1 MTLHHG
7 ALALGIL
14 VGIAA
19 QLLLKQGAMGGGNLI
34 AQFLNPYTIGGL
46 ALYGIAAFFYVVA
59 LRAIP
64 VSVAFP
70 SVALSYVLV
79 ALLGNLW
86 FGEPLGV
93 AHLAGI
99 LLIVVGVGLLHAV

>member
-34 AQFLNPYTIGGL
+34 AQFLNPYTVGGL

-86 FGEPLGV
+86 FGEPLGL
-93 AHLAGI
+93 AHIAGI
-99 LLIVVGVGLLHAV
+99 ALIVVGVGLLHAV

>member
-34 AQFLNPYTIGGL
+34 AQFLNPATIGGL
-46 ALYGIAAFFYVVA
+46 ALYAIAAFFYVVA

-64 VSVAFP
+64 VSIAFP

-86 FGEPLGV
+86 FGEPLGI

-99 LLIVVGVGLLHAV
+99 ALIVVGVGLLHAV

>member
-1 MTLHHG
+1 MTVHHL

-14 VGIAA
+14 LGLAA
-19 QLLLKQGAMGGGNLI
+19 QLLLKHGAMGGGNLI
-34 AQFLNPYTIGGL
+34 AQFMSPFTIGGL

-86 FGEPLGV
+86 FGEPLGT
-93 AHLAGI
+93 AHMAGI
-99 LLIVVGVGLLHAV
+99 ALIVIGVGLLHAV

>member
-1 MTLHHG
+1 MTWHHL

-14 VGIAA
+14 LGLAA
-19 QLLLKQGAMGGGNLI
+19 QLILKHGAMGGGSI
-34 AQFLNPYTIGGL
+34 VAQFLSPWTIGGL
-46 ALYGIAAFFYVVA
+46 ALYGIAAFFYVLA

-86 FGEPLGV
+86 FGEAITVPHVG
-93 AHLAGI
+93 GI
-99 LLIVVGVGLLHAV
+99 VLIVIGVGLLHAF

>member
-34 AQFLNPYTIGGL
+34 AQFLNPATIGGL
-46 ALYGIAAFFYVVA
+46 ALYAIAAFFYVVA

-93 AHLAGI
+93 AHLTGI
-99 LLIVVGVGLLHAV
+99 ALIVVGVGLLHAV

>member
-1 MTLHHG
+1 MTWHHG

-19 QLLLKQGAMGGGNLI
+19 QLLLKQGAMGGGNI
-34 AQFLNPYTIGGL
+34 VAQFMSPWTIGGL

-79 ALLGNLW
+79 ALLASFW
-86 FGEPLGV
+86 FGESLGV
-93 AHLAGI
+93 AHIAGI
-99 LLIVVGVGLLHAV
+99 VLIVVGVGVLHIV

>member
-1 MTLHHG
+1 MTWHHG

-19 QLLLKQGAMGGGNLI
+19 QLLLKQGAMGGGSI
-34 AQFLNPYTIGGL
+34 VSQFLNPSTIGGL

-70 SVALSYVLV
+70 TVALSYVLV
-79 ALLGNLW
+79 ALLANFWL
-86 FGEPLGV
+86 GESLGA
-93 AHLAGI
+93 AHVAGI
-99 LLIVVGVGLLHAV
+99 ALIVVGVGLLHAV

>member
-1 MTLHHG
+1 MTWHHG

-14 VGIAA
+14 MGLAA
-19 QLLLKQGAMGGGNLI
+19 QLLLKHGAMGGGNI
-34 AQFLNPYTIGGL
+34 VAQFMSPSTVGGL

-79 ALLGNLW
+79 AFLGNLW
-86 FGEPLGV
+86 FGEPLGA
-93 AHLAGI
+93 AHIAGI
-99 LLIVVGVGLLHAV
+99 VLIVVGVGLLHAV